1 MYRLP
6 AKSKA
11 NQGWQYGDISLTLTI
26 LNKCKA
32 SYKNNKCDI

>member
-26 LNKCKA
+26 LNKF
-32 SYKNNKCDI
+32 NNDKYNKQLNY